1 MARRG
6 DRAQKRSGS
15 VGLGFIDLLAI
26 TLIVVILQMV
36 AIVDI
41 GTEEAPPQP
50 VFYNVNVYQPEH
62 EPGDTNNHFAFIEV
76 GGHLFFWDRVTAN
89 SDPPVSPL
97 DGLQRDFYNPGQKTW
112 SVEDRW
118 GITVPDG
125 SVSYLPS
132 GVPQDRRK
140 RIDAFTEM
148 VQEKLGVTVSI
159 LTPNDR
165 PPRIDLFFDDS
176 VEPFT
181 FEIAH
186 QECFESRKTAEN
198 DDALFDGLVHP
209 VQLSYARLG
218 REPKADNT
226 LYEISRN
233 NRGDWV
239 ESRQY
244 SISSWQAVHN
254 WLAGPKKAGIPLA
267 ARCAGE
273 TAADCSVWQSETFV
287 SITGTFD
294 GDGLTLID
302 GHGKRHDVR

>member
-6 DRAQKRSGS
+6 DRTQKGSGS

-36 AIVDI
+36 AIVDS

-62 EPGDTNNHFAFIEV
+62 APGQTSNHFAFVEV
-76 GGHLFFWDRVTAN
+76 GGHLFFWRRRTAN
-89 SDPPVSPL
+89 PGPPASPL
-97 DGLQRDFYNPGQKTW
+97 DGLQRDFYDPDAKTW

-118 GITVPDG
+118 GMTVPNG
-125 SVSYLPS
+125 SVSYRPS
-132 GVPQDRRK
+132 GVPDDRRK
-140 RIDAFTEM
+140 RIDAFTET
-148 VQEKLGVTVSI
+148 VKEKLGVTVSI
-159 LTPNDR
+159 LTPNGR

-186 QECFESRKTAEN
+186 HECFEPRTDAEA
-198 DDALFDGLVHP
+198 DGALYDGLVHP

-218 REPKADNT
+218 REPKADDT

-233 NRGDWV
+233 NEDEWI

-244 SISSWQAVHN
+244 SISSRQAVRD
-254 WLAGPKKAGIPLA
+254 WLAGSQASPFTAK
-267 ARCAGE
+267 CAGK
-273 TAADCSVWQSETFV
+273 TAKECLASQRETFI